1 MSVSRLKSLVE
12 DLRSSER
19 GVSVVFVA
27 FAMVMMMGFVALGI
41 DISLQSHDRQELWDT
56 LDASS
61 LAGAQFLPDAAAA
74 LQAANDYADAN
85 WPGLSPQ
92 IDFWC
97 VVGVNASGTGPETSH
112 IPALC
117 DPGPGPY
124 TTATYPGLDCNTR
137 TCFIPCN
144 PLSPEFDTC
153 NTIRVRAEAAVDY
166 AFARIIGIDQGSTGL
181 LPSASC
187 KGPCGA
193 EISVPGD
200 IALVLDRTGSMQP
213 GDVTALK
220 NASRAFLEGLS
231 PSRHHV
237 ALGTIGRTSGSPG
250 ACPTTPS
257 GNPNSG
263 PWVPIGLTDDYDLT
277 DNDPPDSPPSLNMS
291 SDLVRGIECLS
302 TSSTGTNLGDSIFA
316 AGDYLVDNG
325 RPDVPAGV
333 VFMTDGE
340 ANEPF
345 GSGNCDHAEQRAQS
359 VKGSG
364 VIVVTIAYRLQ
375 NVDCEGTPATTVLAT
390 MASDP
395 ESGVPT
401 ADDHGGCVSAA
412 SVTAENSD
420 GDLFFCAPDPG
431 LLSSVF
437 SQASSAI
444 LAQFAERTILVK
456 PPA

>member
-1 MSVSRLKSLVE
+1 MSLSRLKSLIE
-12 DLRSSER
+12 QLRSSER
-19 GVSVVFVA
+19 GVSVVFIA
-27 FAMVMMMGFVALGI
+27 FAMIVMMGFVALGI

-85 WPGLSPQ
+85 WPGLSPD

-97 VVGVNASGTGPETSH
+97 VVGVNASGSPETSH
-112 IPALC
+112 IPAMC

-124 TTATYPGLDCNTR
+124 TTATYPGLDCNSR

-166 AFARIIGIDQGSTGL
+166 AFARIIGFDEGSTGL

-193 EISVPGD
+193 EIEVPGD
-200 IALVLDRTGSMQP
+200 IALVLDRTGSMSST
-213 GDVTALK
+213 DVQAVQ
-220 NASRAFLEGLS
+220 NASRGLLDDLD
-231 PSRHHV
+231 PSNQHV
-237 ALGTIGRTSGSPG
+237 ALGTIGISNPSATCRTTASTSGSG
-250 ACPTTPS
+250 D
-257 GNPNSG
+257 
-263 PWVPIGLTDDYDLT
+263 WVPIHLTDDYDELV
-277 DNDPPDSPPSLNMS
+277 DGINCLNQ
-291 SDLVRGIECLS
+291 
-302 TSSTGTNLGDSIFA
+302 SSTRTNLGDSIFA
-316 AGDYLVDNG
+316 AGDHLVDNG
-325 RPDVPAGV
+325 RSGVPKAV
-333 VFMTDGE
+333 LFMTDGE
-340 ANEPF
+340 ANIPT
-345 GSGNCDHAEQRAQS
+345 GGNPCDYAEQRAQTIKS
-359 VKGSG
+359 AG
-364 VIVVTIAYRLQ
+364 VIVVTIAYRLEG
-375 NVDCEGTPATTVLAT
+375 VDCSGKLATTVLAD

-395 ESGVPT
+395 ESGVAT
-401 ADDHGGCVSAA
+401 ADDHGGCDPDTPG
-412 SVTAENSD
+412 SVADENADS
-420 GDLFFCAPDPG
+420 DLFFCAPDPG

-437 SQASSAI
+437 SEASSAI